1 MPDLSGKVAL
11 VTGAAR
17 GIGRAIALELARGG
31 ADLVLCDLDTPHDWP
46 MLEET
51 GQLVRER
58 GRDVLLQ
65 PCDVT
70 VSRQVDELF
79 AAALARFGRV
89 DALVNNAGSSLGP
102 DPVNNPQG
110 LGVDIADTDDEYWRF
125 FIDQNLTSAYYCCRA
140 YVRAYRQAGLRSG
153 SIVNMSS
160 VAALV
165 GANVGP
171 AYPAAKA
178 GLLGLTR
185 HLAQR
190 LGREGIRVNAVQPGM
205 VRTRLTEKYGDMREA
220 VARRLPLRRLA
231 EPEDVASVVAFLVS
245 DESRYVTGQ
254 AIPVD
259 GGMTYG

>member
-160 VAALV
+160 VAALI

-171 AYPAAKA
+171 AYTRRPRQGCWASPVTWRSGWGGRGYGSTPSSRAWCAPASPRSTA
-178 GLLGLTR
+178 TC
-185 HLAQR
+185 
-190 LGREGIRVNAVQPGM
+190 GRPWPADYLCGVWPS
-205 VRTRLTEKYGDMREA
+205 
-220 VARRLPLRRLA
+220 RRMWPLWW
-231 EPEDVASVVAFLVS
+231 PSWS
-245 DESRYVTGQ
+245 PMSPVT
-254 AIPVD
+254 
-259 GGMTYG
+259 